1 MYAEGTETSPLVPG
15 TLLNLIRRAQ
25 QRTTAALTSRM
36 EQSGFSLTTTQ
47 YVVMLAIAEAPG
59 SDQSTIARNVSHDKA
74 TIGGV
79 IDRLEGKGLIERSI
93 SPSDR
98 RVHPLHLT
106 DDGEAIMADL
116 NTIALSAQAEALAA
130 LSDKERAQLLELLFR
145 AVEG

>member
-1 MYAEGTETSPLVPG
+1 MFADGTETTPHVQS
-15 TLLNLIRRAQ
+15 TLLNLVRRAQ
-25 QRTTAALTSRM
+25 QRSSAALTSRM
-36 EQSGFSLTTTQ
+36 EQSGYSLTATQ

-79 IDRLEGKGLIERSI
+79 IDRLEVKGLIERSV
-93 SPSDR
+93 SLSDR

-106 DDGEAIMADL
+106 EDGQAIMTEL
-116 NTIALSAQAEALAA
+116 NSIAMIAEDEALAA
-130 LSDKERAQLLELLFR
+130 LNKKERRRLLELLLQ